1 MDTIRPRKNRKKQY
15 IVLLILFFL
24 SIGFLIYHLATK
36 PKILNVSAKELLIK
50 EVKNDVFQDFM
61 ILQAQAVPLESMLI
75 NIVEGGSV
83 QELFTEN
90 GAMVEKGMPLARL
103 YNPNTEFN
111 FLSQETAII
120 EQMNN
125 LNVAKLSLRNQ
136 ELVLSKDLI
145 AMEHDFNQTQLEYQL
160 NQTLFQKQILA
171 KNEWEQTQEKYRYQR
186 ERKTLL
192 QESLNREKHSNQLQ
206 LEQINKALNIMQKS
220 LETLRENK
228 KNFLVLAP
236 VSGRLSSFEAI
247 LGQTY
252 LAGTSIGKV
261 DEMKG
266 YKLMANIDEFYL
278 EKIQQNQKGQ
288 MEIKGNN
295 VEVSITKII
304 PAVKNGQFKAELNF
318 TGSPPT
324 GLQEGSSFSIRL
336 SLSSEK
342 SSVVLPKGNFYT
354 ATKGKWIF
362 VVKGNKAVKR
372 TIKLGRENPDYYE
385 IITGLQPG
393 EKVIVSNYEDYM
405 NIDQLNIEP

>member
-1 MDTIRPRKNRKKQY
+1 
-15 IVLLILFFL
+15 
-24 SIGFLIYHLATK
+24 
-36 PKILNVSAKELLIK
+36 
-50 EVKNDVFQDFM
+50 
-61 ILQAQAVPLESMLI
+61 
-75 NIVEGGSV
+75 
-83 QELFTEN
+83 
-90 GAMVEKGMPLARL
+90 
-103 YNPNTEFN
+103 
-111 FLSQETAII
+111 
-120 EQMNN
+120 MNN

-295 VEVSITKII
+295 VEVSITKI
-304 PAVKNGQFKAELNF
+304 
-318 TGSPPT
+318 
-324 GLQEGSSFSIRL
+324 RL
-336 SLSSEK
+336 FL
-342 SSVVLPKGNFYT
+342 
-354 ATKGKWIF
+354 
-362 VVKGNKAVKR
+362 
-372 TIKLGRENPDYYE
+372 
-385 IITGLQPG
+385 
-393 EKVIVSNYEDYM
+393 
-405 NIDQLNIEP
+405 